1 MRNGECRTDRK
12 GPRETT
18 IRNERVSPIARGGWI
33 KRWLLAGALSNALLS
48 GKAISQVQP
57 RAPTTAE
64 QYLESLGLA
73 ASQLRAADS
82 GQVIVKLIKADDP
95 RDVAVIGLIA
105 VRASRDAV
113 VARALDLSGFVVVQA
128 SRAGL
133 FESPPTPADVAAVE
147 LDRSEYKRLESC
159 RPGKCAFKL
168 SASAMQSFA
177 ADVDWSSPNAK
188 TQADQRLRG
197 DLLRLVADYERRG
210 NAAMP
215 TYDDGPGVRSADA
228 FAAVLAQTAP
238 ILATYAPALH
248 RYLTTYPAGRP
259 AGAHDFVYWWEKR
272 VPRMRPTLIVNHV
285 IVYVSPNDATFIVRK
300 QLYANHYTEGGL
312 ELLAAL
318 DGDAAAPAPATRL
331 IVVRRLRFDYLPVG
345 LFNVRGRVRSRMV
358 EVTRDDL
365 TRERAAIERTLGTAS
380 HQDRSRSD
388 PAAIN
393 RRTTSAK
400 SDAMPTRVTGSSPS
414 DSPAMESDTRTS
426 LTPAP
431 RIRSAAPATSR
442 P

>member
-1 MRNGECRTDRK
+1 M
-12 GPRETT
+12 
-18 IRNERVSPIARGGWI
+18 
-33 KRWLLAGALSNALLS
+33 S
-48 GKAISQVQP
+48 GKAISQAQP
-57 RAPTTAE
+57 RPPTTAE
-64 QYLESLGLA
+64 RYLGSLGLGV
-73 ASQLRAADS
+73 SQLRSADS
-82 GQVIVKLIKADDP
+82 GQVVVRLLKTDDP
-95 RDVAVIGLIA
+95 RDVAVVGLMT

-133 FESPPTPADVAAVE
+133 FRSPPSPADVAAVE
-147 LDRSEYKRLESC
+147 LDRSEYKGLKTC

-168 SASAMQSFA
+168 SAPAMQSFTTG
-177 ADVDWSSPNAK
+177 VDWSAPNAK
-188 TQADQRLRG
+188 AQAEQRLRG
-197 DLLRLVADYERRG
+197 DLVRLVADYERRG
-210 NAAMP
+210 AAAMP
-215 TYDDGPGVRSADA
+215 MYDDGPGVRSADA

-238 ILATYAPALH
+238 LLTAYAPELQ

-272 VPRMRPTLIVNHV
+272 VPRMRPTLIVDHV
-285 IVYVSPNDATFIVRK
+285 VVYVSPNDAAFLVRK
-300 QLYANHYTEGGL
+300 QLYANHYTESGL
-312 ELLAAL
+312 ELFAVL
-318 DGDAAAPAPATRL
+318 DGDPAASVPVTRL
-331 IVVRRLRFDYLPVG
+331 IVVRRFRFDYLPVG

-358 EVTRDDL
+358 ETTRDDL
-365 TRERAAIERTLGTAS
+365 ARERAAIEQTAG
-380 HQDRSRSD
+380 QDRSRSD

-393 RRTTSAK
+393 RRTTSAR

>member
-1 MRNGECRTDRK
+1 MAG
-12 GPRETT
+12 ETT
-18 IRNERVSPIARGGWI
+18 IRNDQISAIASAGRI
-33 KRWLLAGALSNALLS
+33 LRWLVAGASSLTLLS
-48 GKAISQVQP
+48 GKAIGQAQP
-57 RAPTTAE
+57 PPAATAD
-64 QYLESLGLA
+64 QYILSLGLA

-82 GQVIVKLIKADDP
+82 GQVVVRLIKTDDP
-95 RDVAVIGLIA
+95 RDVAVIGMMV

-133 FESPPTPADVAAVE
+133 FTSPPSPADVAAVE

-177 ADVDWSSPNAK
+177 ADVDWSSPSAK

-238 ILATYAPALH
+238 MLSEYAPELH
-248 RYLTTYPAGRP
+248 QYLTTYPAGRP

-272 VPRMRPTLIVNHV
+272 VTHMRPTLMVDHV
-285 IVYVSPNDATFIVRK
+285 VVYVSPNEPAFIVRK
-300 QLYANHYTEGGL
+300 QIYANHYTEGGL
-312 ELLAAL
+312 ELLAVL
-318 DGDAAAPAPATRL
+318 DGDAAALVPVTRL
-331 IVVRRLRFDYLPVG
+331 VVVRRLRFDRLPVG
-345 LFNVRGRVRSRMV
+345 LFNVRGRVRSRLV
-358 EVTRDDL
+358 EATRDDL
-365 TRERAAIERTLGTAS
+365 TRERAAIDRTLGAAA

-393 RRTTSAK
+393 RRTTSANN
-400 SDAMPTRVTGSSPS
+400 DAIPTRVTGSSPS
-414 DSPAMESDTRTS
+414 DSPATESDTSTS

-431 RIRSAAPATSR
+431 RIRSAAPETRR

>member
-1 MRNGECRTDRK
+1 
-12 GPRETT
+12 
-18 IRNERVSPIARGGWI
+18 
-33 KRWLLAGALSNALLS
+33 
-48 GKAISQVQP
+48 
-57 RAPTTAE
+57 
-64 QYLESLGLA
+64 
-73 ASQLRAADS
+73 
-82 GQVIVKLIKADDP
+82 
-95 RDVAVIGLIA
+95 
-105 VRASRDAV
+105 
-113 VARALDLSGFVVVQA
+113 
-128 SRAGL
+128 
-133 FESPPTPADVAAVE
+133 
-147 LDRSEYKRLESC
+147 
-159 RPGKCAFKL
+159 
-168 SASAMQSFA
+168 
-177 ADVDWSSPNAK
+177 
-188 TQADQRLRG
+188 
-197 DLLRLVADYERRG
+197 VADYERRG

-345 LFNVRGRVRSRMV
+345 LFNVRGRVRRRMV

-393 RRTTSAK
+393 RRTTSAR

>member
-1 MRNGECRTDRK
+1 MHRLACRSDPK
-12 GPRETT
+12 GGETT
-18 IRNERVSPIARGGWI
+18 IRNEQISPARGGRI
-33 KRWLLAGALSNALLS
+33 LQWLVAGASSLAVVS
-48 GKAISQVQP
+48 GTAISQAAQP
-57 RAPTTAE
+57 PPAVAAE
-64 QYLESLGLA
+64 QYLRSLGLG
-73 ASQLRAADS
+73 ASQLRAADG
-82 GQVIVKLIKADDP
+82 GQVVVRLIKTDDP
-95 RDVAVIGLIA
+95 RDVAVVGLMV
-105 VRASRDAV
+105 VRASRDAL
-113 VARALDLSGFVVVQA
+113 VARALDRNGFVVAQA

-133 FESPPTPADVAAVE
+133 FRSPPSPADVAAVE
-147 LDRSEYKRLESC
+147 VDPSEYKGLKSC
-159 RPGKCAFKL
+159 RPGRCAFKL
-168 SASAMQSFA
+168 SASAMQSFTA
-177 ADVDWSSPNAK
+177 GVDWSSPNAK
-188 TQADQRLRG
+188 AQADQQLRG

-210 NAAMP
+210 TAAMP

-238 ILATYAPALH
+238 MLAAYAPELH

-259 AGAHDFVYWWEKR
+259 ASAHDFVYWWEKR
-272 VPRMRPTLIVNHV
+272 VPRMRPTLLIDHAV
-285 IVYVSPNDATFIVRK
+285 VYAPPNEPAFIVRK
-300 QLYANHYTEGGL
+300 QVYATHYTEGGL
-312 ELLAAL
+312 DLLALL
-318 DGDAAAPAPATRL
+318 DGDVAAPAPVTRL
-331 IVVRRLRFDYLPVG
+331 IVVRRFRFDYLPVG
-345 LFNVRGRVRSRMV
+345 LFNVRGRVRSRLV

-365 TRERAAIERTLGTAS
+365 TRERAAIERTLGAAA

>member
-1 MRNGECRTDRK
+1 
-12 GPRETT
+12 
-18 IRNERVSPIARGGWI
+18 
-33 KRWLLAGALSNALLS
+33 
-48 GKAISQVQP
+48 
-57 RAPTTAE
+57 
-64 QYLESLGLA
+64 
-73 ASQLRAADS
+73 
-82 GQVIVKLIKADDP
+82 
-95 RDVAVIGLIA
+95 
-105 VRASRDAV
+105 
-113 VARALDLSGFVVVQA
+113 
-128 SRAGL
+128 
-133 FESPPTPADVAAVE
+133 
-147 LDRSEYKRLESC
+147 
-159 RPGKCAFKL
+159 
-168 SASAMQSFA
+168 
-177 ADVDWSSPNAK
+177 
-188 TQADQRLRG
+188 
-197 DLLRLVADYERRG
+197 
-210 NAAMP
+210 
-215 TYDDGPGVRSADA
+215 
-228 FAAVLAQTAP
+228 
-238 ILATYAPALH
+238 
-248 RYLTTYPAGRP
+248 
-259 AGAHDFVYWWEKR
+259 